1 MFCKACGNQ
10 LPDGAVFCANCGV
23 PVAPTELPPPP
34 PTAETEAATTQVKP
48 RAATPPDDAPT
59 MVRPPQVPLPPPPA
73 YVPTGPSGA
82 PGPYGAPQPPRKSRL
97 GLWIGLASAA
107 AILIA
112 AGLVLWL
119 VVFDKDDES
128 EAKTTTTAA
137 TAGTTSTAGL
147 ASTTTSAAASST
159 STSAIATTA
168 TTLATIGDPGDSS
181 GEWVEVDNSAFPER
195 GYAVAVSDVA
205 LLIDAEADD
214 GYALYAYMLDSG
226 DLIELPV
233 DANDFFNEDIEG
245 DLAIWWEGDYQE
257 DTDEYL
263 NERVCAYRL
272 PDGPKIYVTD
282 EGRAP
287 YYPQLSGQWLTW
299 AEATPWEENPD
310 EYSFVKIFGVE
321 VTTEGEPEG
330 DPAELVYGATSY
342 NLGDSTWAYSLSGTH
357 LAWENAT
364 AVEGFEPGL
373 YTMDLGRFQPTLL
386 ETEAWRPSLS
396 GDTLVYYGD
405 GLMARNL
412 STDDTWQID
421 PLGDFATAAPTFA
434 AYYRAVEGDETTYEI
449 VARGYTGGNEQVLG
463 EQYDAPW
470 MSPFIAASANHVAF
484 IVDGTVHLFEWDG
497 PITH

>member
-10 LPDGAVFCANCGV
+10 VPDGAVFCANCGV
-23 PVAPTELPPPP
+23 PVAPTTDVAPEAAPEAPATTPPPP
-34 PTAETEAATTQVKP
+34 VFI
-48 RAATPPDDAPT
+48 PP
-59 MVRPPQVPLPPPPA
+59 
-73 YVPTGPSGA
+73 A
-82 PGPYGAPQPPRKSRL
+82 PGPYVPAAPSGMPSPYGEPPQPPRKSRL

-119 VVFDKDDES
+119 VVFDKDDE
-128 EAKTTTTAA
+128 ETLRTTTTAT
-137 TAGTTSTAGL
+137 TAGSVSTTTGSV
-147 ASTTTSAAASST
+147 STTTSSAASST
-159 STSAIATTA
+159 SMTTN
-168 TTLATIGDPGDSS
+168 TTLAAVGDPGDSP
-181 GEWVEVDNSAFPER
+181 GEWVEVDNSGFPER
-195 GYAVAVSDVA
+195 GYAVAVSDTA
-205 LLIDAEADD
+205 LLIDAEAGD

-226 DLIELPV
+226 DVVELPI

-245 DLAIWWEGDYQE
+245 DLAIWWEADYQE

-272 PDGPKIYVTD
+272 PDGPKVYVTD

-299 AEATPWEENPD
+299 AEAAPWEENPD

-321 VTTEGEPEG
+321 VTAEGEPEG

-364 AVEGFEPGL
+364 AVEGLEPGL
-373 YTMDLGRFQPTLL
+373 YAMDFGRFQPTLI

-405 GLMARNL
+405 GLMAKNL
-412 STDDTWQID
+412 STDETWQID

-434 AYYRAVEGDETTYEI
+434 TYYRAVEGDETSYEI

-484 IVDGTVHLFEWDG
+484 IVDGTVHLFEWQG
-497 PITH
+497 PATH